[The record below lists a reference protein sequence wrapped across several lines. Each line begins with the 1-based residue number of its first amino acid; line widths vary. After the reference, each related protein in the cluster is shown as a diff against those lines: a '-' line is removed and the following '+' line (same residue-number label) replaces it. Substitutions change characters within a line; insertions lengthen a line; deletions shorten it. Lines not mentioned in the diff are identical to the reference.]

1 MLTES
6 ESWHSNETNKGMK
19 MKMETNQLKFNTY
32 INYWKMNYIHVLLVI
47 VNRIDKALKKQDKK
61 IAEINAKRN
70 C

>member
-1 MLTES
+1 MLNES

-47 VNRIDKALKKQDKK
+47 VNRIDKALKK
-61 IAEINAKRN
+61 
-70 C
+70 